1 MAKREPD
8 LRVFGLVK
16 IGEKGQ
22 IVIPAG
28 ARAELNLNPG
38 DEVIVVGS
46 PNKGIVGVVREE
58 VFRDMLSQMQRHFE
72 EGMAVGN
79 HFANI
84 GKELDNLKN
93 NSSN

>member
-22 IVIPAG
+22 IVIPAN
-28 ARAELNLNPG
+28 ARAELNLSAG

-46 PNKGIVGVVREE
+46 PSKGVIGVIREE
-58 VFRDMLSQMQRHFE
+58 NFRDMLDHMQRHFE
-72 EGMAVGN
+72 EGMTVGN

-84 GKELDNLKN
+84 GKELDDLKN
-93 NSSN
+93 GSSK